1 MTETIFT
8 NATLVLER
16 ETLAGTL
23 VVRDGRIAEIETGRS
38 AIPGAVDCDGDML
51 LPGLVELHTDHLE
64 RHVMPRPGVFWP
76 AASAVL
82 AHDAQI
88 ASAGITTVFD
98 ALSLGDIQ
106 DATGRTQNLTA
117 MIEAVT
123 AARADNLLRADHW
136 LHFRCEVS
144 DPGLQDM
151 LDPHLGH
158 PLLRLASVMDHTPG
172 QRQFVS
178 REAAERY
185 YRGKYGMD
193 AEAYRQFCEWREAH
207 QAVHSQPNRTHV
219 VQACQARG
227 VPLASHDDA
236 TRAHVDEA
244 FADGIVVAEFPTT
257 EESAAAAHEMGL
269 QVLGGAPNIVRGG
282 SHSGNV
288 AVRQLAQ
295 KGWLDILS
303 SDYVPCS
310 LLQGAIA
317 LTRGDG
323 AIALPAAIRLVSANP
338 ADAVGMTDRGRLA
351 TGLRADVVRM
361 KLSGDTP
368 VVRAVWREGAR
379 VV

>member
-1 MTETIFT
+1 MTDTVFT
-8 NATLVLER
+8 NATLVLEDS
-16 ETLAGTL
+16 TLDGTL
-23 VVRDGRIAEIETGRS
+23 VIRDGRIAEIQPGRS
-38 AIPGAVDCDGDML
+38 NVAGAIDCDGDLL

-64 RHVMPRPGVFWP
+64 RHVMPRPGVYWP

-82 AHDAQI
+82 AHDAQV

-106 DATGRTQNLTA
+106 DATGRTKNLTA
-117 MIEAVT
+117 MIESVT
-123 AARADNLLRADHW
+123 AARADGLLRADHW

-144 DPGLQDM
+144 DPGLQEM
-151 LDPHLGH
+151 LNPHLDH

-193 AEAYRQFCEWREAH
+193 AEAYRQFREWRESH

-219 VQACQARG
+219 VTTCRQRG

-236 TRAHVDEA
+236 TRAHVEEA
-244 FADGIVVAEFPTT
+244 IADGIVVAEFPTT
-257 EESAAAAHEMGL
+257 EESASAAHEAGL

-317 LTRGDG
+317 LTEGEG
-323 AIALPAAIRLVSANP
+323 AITLPAAIRLVAANP

-351 TGLRADVVRM
+351 TGLRADVVRV
-361 KLSGDTP
+361 KLAGATP
-368 VVRAVWREGAR
+368 VVRSVWREGQR